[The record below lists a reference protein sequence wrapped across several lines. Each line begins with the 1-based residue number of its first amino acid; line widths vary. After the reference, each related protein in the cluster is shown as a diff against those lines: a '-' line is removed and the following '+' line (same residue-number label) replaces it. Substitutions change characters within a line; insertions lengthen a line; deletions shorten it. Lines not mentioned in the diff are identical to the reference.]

1 VNIVLWVVTGLLVVA
16 FLAAGLMKATQ
27 PREKLLER
35 MAWVADYS
43 DGQVQGIGAVEV
55 LGALGLVLPAIGGI
69 APWLV
74 PVAAVG
80 LAIAMLLGA
89 IMHVRRG
96 DGVQAAISPVVLMLL
111 SLFVAWGRFGPYPL

>member
-1 VNIVLWVVTGLLVVA
+1 MNAVLWVVTGLLVVA
-16 FLAAGLMKATQ
+16 FLAAGLMKVTR

-43 DGQVQGIGAVEV
+43 DGQVKGIGAIEV